1 MPRGQAIGH
10 KLLPKFVGKLVSFLC
25 GLFGEKLQQH
35 ERKSE
40 TQRSVFLLV
49 SICVCFNF
57 SSSSGDWLPE
67 NWCEKGLPWGE
78 IGEKTEIVKPE
89 QDF

>member
-1 MPRGQAIGH
+1 MW
-10 KLLPKFVGKLVSFLC
+10 S
-25 GLFGEKLQQH
+25 LFGEKLQQQH

-67 NWCEKGLPWGE
+67 NCVKKVFRGGE
-78 IGEKTEIVKPE
+78 IVEKTEIVKPE
-89 QDF
+89 QDFRRQQ

>member
-10 KLLPKFVGKLVSFLC
+10 KLLSKVGGKLVSLFLC
-25 GLFGEKLQQH
+25 GPFGEKLQQH

-67 NWCEKGLPWGE
+67 NCCEKGLPWGE
-78 IGEKTEIVKPE
+78 IEEKTEIVKPE
-89 QDF
+89 